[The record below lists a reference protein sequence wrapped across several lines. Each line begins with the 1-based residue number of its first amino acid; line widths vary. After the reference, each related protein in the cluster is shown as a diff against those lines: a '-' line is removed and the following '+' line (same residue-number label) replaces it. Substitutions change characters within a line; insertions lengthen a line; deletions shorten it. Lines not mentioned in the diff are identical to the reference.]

1 MTRQDTPTT
10 AHNQGPRRNMAALA
24 TARER
29 QAQALELRKQGLT
42 WATIADRLGYND
54 HAAAYR
60 AAKKALDRIPA
71 QSVDDYRKVELERLE
86 HAHALAQIA
95 VKTRNEDGTP
105 GVNLKALDTITRI
118 SERRSKLLG
127 LDHNEARQ
135 AAAAEASVIIEATR
149 LQLLTHALY
158 TALTNAGLTI
168 DQQTAVVDHF
178 NQQLETVGLTEK
190 E

>member
-158 TALTNAGLTI
+158 TALTNAGLNI

>member
-1 MTRQDTPTT
+1 MPPTNKAANQQKTGTRRHFARTTKTRQ
-10 AHNQGPRRNMAALA
+10 
-24 TARER
+24 R
-29 QAQALELRKQGLT
+29 QEHALELRKQGLT
-42 WATIADRLGYND
+42 WATIAERAGYSD
-54 HAAAYR
+54 PAAAYR
-60 AAKKALDRIPA
+60 GAKAALDRIPA
-71 QSVDDYRKVELERLE
+71 QSVNDYRKVELERLE

-135 AAAAEASVIIEATR
+135 AAAAEATVIIEATR